1 MKTQIEIRGRR
12 YTVRSDEED
21 VDLQVL
27 AAFVDRHIGE
37 VADRA
42 PALDEYTAAMLAA
55 LNIASEYERL
65 RRRVSRELENVDR
78 ELAGTEARLGVSV
91 APSPDTAH
99 IER

>member
-21 VDLQVL
+21 VDLQAL
-27 AAFVDRHIGE
+27 AAYVDRQIAE

-42 PALDEYTAAMLAA
+42 PSLDDYTATMLAA

-65 RRRVSRELENVDR
+65 RRRVASELDGLDR
-78 ELAGTEARLGVSV
+78 ELAATQAVLGTTGDA
-91 APSPDTAH
+91 
-99 IER
+99 

>member
-21 VDLQVL
+21 VDLQAL
-27 AAFVDRHIGE
+27 AAYVDRKIAE

-42 PALDEYTAAMLAA
+42 PSLDDYTAAMLAA

-65 RRRVSRELENVDR
+65 RLRVAAELEAVDR
-78 ELAGTEARLGVSV
+78 DLAATEAVLGASGD
-91 APSPDTAH
+91 PIS
-99 IER
+99 EG